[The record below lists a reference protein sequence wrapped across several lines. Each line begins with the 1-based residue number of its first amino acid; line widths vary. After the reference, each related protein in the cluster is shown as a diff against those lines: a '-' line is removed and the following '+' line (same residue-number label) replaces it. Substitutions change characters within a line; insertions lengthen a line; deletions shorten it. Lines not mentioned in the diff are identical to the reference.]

1 MTSRPNIQRIINT
14 WQLKARTQQK
24 NRSKTLTDISPK
36 EKNGK

>member
-1 MTSRPNIQRIINT
+1 MTSHPNIQRIINT

-24 NRSKTLTDISPK
+24 NRSKTDISPK